1 MIGEIQID
9 GVLIPTLLVLGV
21 EAFLVLT
28 VLRAI
33 LRRLHFYRVVW
44 HAGLFDTA
52 LYVVILWLTA
62 LVSTPFIL
70 QEWALRWL
78 RG

>member
-9 GVLIPTLLVLGV
+9 GVLIPALLVLAI
-21 EAFLVLT
+21 EAFLVMF

-33 LRRLHFYRVVW
+33 LRRLHFYRFVW

-52 LYVVILWLTA
+52 LYVVVLWLA
-62 LVSTPFIL
+62 MLVTMPFHSS
-70 QEWALRWL
+70 
-78 RG
+78 GVGP

>member
-9 GVLIPTLLVLGV
+9 GVLIPALLVLAV
-21 EAFLVLT
+21 EAFLVLF

-33 LRRLHFYRVVW
+33 LRRLRFYRFVW

-52 LYVVILWLTA
+52 LYMVILWLTA
-62 LVSTPFIL
+62 LVSMPFNSS
-70 QEWALRWL
+70 
-78 RG
+78 GVGP